1 MGIRE
6 NTDPQNIYKH
16 IRVTPFESALGAEI
30 DAGDLRTISAD
41 QYSEIR
47 QAWLRHLVVRFRG
60 QQFTDEEYT
69 AFGRRFGE
77 FQISN
82 PLPSPAAREDLTIS
96 GHKKTAEQAPR
107 DQRFPQITI
116 VSNVVE
122 NGVAIGG
129 LGDGEL
135 VWHSDMSS
143 FNIPPSATM
152 LYAVEVPAGQGRT
165 AYLNLHAAYDTLPAP
180 LRRRVDG
187 LQLKHDSILD
197 AGGYWRAGAQPIT
210 DVRTSPGRIHP
221 LVSTHPET
229 GRNAL
234 FLGRRPYSYIPGLTV
249 EDSEALLND
258 LWLHATQEQFVW
270 RQEWKTG
277 DVLIWDNRSVLHH
290 REAFDPQVR
299 RHLRRLVIQGSE
311 PQFVKDSARAA

>member
-1 MGIRE
+1 M
-6 NTDPQNIYKH
+6 
-16 IRVTPFESALGAEI
+16 
-30 DAGDLRTISAD
+30 
-41 QYSEIR
+41 
-47 QAWLRHLVVRFRG
+47 
-60 QQFTDEEYT
+60 
-69 AFGRRFGE
+69 
-77 FQISN
+77 
-82 PLPSPAAREDLTIS
+82 
-96 GHKKTAEQAPR
+96 
-107 DQRFPQITI
+107 
-116 VSNVVE
+116 
-122 NGVAIGG
+122 
-129 LGDGEL
+129 
-135 VWHSDMSS
+135 
-143 FNIPPSATM
+143 
-152 LYAVEVPAGQGRT
+152 
-165 AYLNLHAAYDTLPAP
+165 
-180 LRRRVDG
+180 DG

-197 AGGYWRAGAQPIT
+197 AGGYRRAGAQPIT

-221 LVSTHPET
+221 LVWTHPET